1 MITLTDKIRRARAPH
16 ACFLCTYEIRKAERY
31 IYRTCVDADGWNTT
45 HAHRA
50 CERYAVDEDLY
61 GWLSSV
67 DEGAVAEDVNGANP
81 AGWPRRPDDGF
92 GAARVLYAVAVAA
105 RFTEYGVER

>member
-1 MITLTDKIRRARAPH
+1 MTAITDEIRRARTPH
-16 ACFLCTYEIRKAERY
+16 ACFLCTYEICKGERY
-31 IYRTCVDADGWNTT
+31 NYRTCVDADGWNTT

-50 CERYAVDEDLY
+50 CERYAVEDDLY

-67 DEGAVAEDVNGANP
+67 DEGAVAEDVNRATP

-92 GAARVLYAVAVAA
+92 GAARVLYAVVVAA
-105 RFTEYGVER
+105 RFTDYGGAR